1 VSPAL
6 AVYVKE
12 CRESLRDK
20 RILLNA
26 LILGPLLGPLL
37 FVGLLGFAIGHERE
51 QADKPL
57 PVVIIGAERAPNL
70 VAALEQ
76 QGLQALP
83 EPGDGDGDG
92 AVREQRASL
101 ALRIGDHFAE
111 DWRAG
116 RPAQVDI
123 IYDSSQREGGS
134 QFERL
139 HGMLENYSRRTGA
152 MRLIARGLVPSA
164 GSGLLIA
171 TRDQA
176 TPQARGAL
184 LFAMLPYFLILTSFI
199 GGMWLAIDSTAGERE
214 RQSLEPLLV
223 NPVARERILLG
234 KLCAAASF
242 SFTSLTLGLLA
253 FSIAVRFLPSQRV
266 EMSLSLGPAV
276 MGTILLM
283 MVPLVLLIVISQM
296 VVAAFAKSYRE
307 AQTYVG
313 LLQLLPLIPSIALSV
328 LPVTPQLWMYSLP
341 LIGQQ
346 LAMLRLLRG
355 EAVTAL
361 PLALCTLVTVV
372 AAVAAFLVA
381 KRIYESER
389 LAVNA

>member
-1 VSPAL
+1 MSPAL
-6 AVYVKE
+6 VVYLKE

-20 RILLNA
+20 RVLLNV
-26 LILGPLLGPLL
+26 LVLGPLFGPLL
-37 FVGLLGFAIGHERE
+37 FVGLLRFAIGHELK

-70 VAALEQ
+70 VAALTQ
-76 QGLQALP
+76 QGLQPLP
-83 EPGDGDGDG
+83 PVADFES
-92 AVREQRASL
+92 AVREQRVSL
-101 ALRIGDHFAE
+101 ALRITDQFAE

-116 RPAQVDI
+116 RPAQVEI
-123 IYDSSQREGGS
+123 IYDSSQRDSS

-164 GSGLLIA
+164 GSALLIA

-176 TPQARGAL
+176 TPQARGAA

-223 NPVARERILLG
+223 NPVAREQILLG

-253 FSIAVRFLPSQRV
+253 FSIAARLLPARQI
-266 EMSLSLGPAV
+266 EMSLNIGPGV
-276 MGTILLM
+276 MAATLLL

-296 VVAAFAKSYRE
+296 LVAAFARSFRE

-313 LLQLLPLIPSIALSV
+313 LLQLLPLIPSIAVSV

-346 LAMLRLLRG
+346 LAILRLLRG
-355 EAVTAL
+355 EAVTAV
-361 PLALCTLVTVV
+361 PLAMCTLLTLI
-372 AAVAAFLVA
+372 ATGAAFLVA
-381 KRIYESER
+381 KRIYDSER
-389 LAVNA
+389 LAINA

>member
-1 VSPAL
+1 MNPAL

-20 RILLNA
+20 RVLLNA

-37 FVGLLGFAIGHERE
+37 FVGLLRFTIGHDLE
-51 QADKPL
+51 QADRPL
-57 PVVIIGAERAPNL
+57 PVVIIGAEHAPNL

-83 EPGDGDGDG
+83 ALGDVES
-92 AVREQRASL
+92 AVREQRVSL
-101 ALRIGDHFAE
+101 ALRIDDRFAE

-123 IYDSSQREGGS
+123 VYDSSQRAGGS
-134 QFERL
+134 RFERL
-139 HGMLENYSRRTGA
+139 RGMLENYSRRTGA
-152 MRLIARGLVPSA
+152 MRLIARGLEPSA
-164 GSGLLIA
+164 GSALLIG
-171 TRDQA
+171 TRDQS

-184 LFAMLPYFLILTSFI
+184 LFALLPYFLILTSFI

-234 KLCAAASF
+234 KLCAAATF

-253 FSIAVRFLPSQRV
+253 FSFAARFLPSQSV
-266 EMSLSLGPAV
+266 ETSLSLGPAV
-276 MGTILLM
+276 IGTILLL

-313 LLQLLPLIPSIALSV
+313 LLQLLPLIPSVALSV

-372 AAVAAFLVA
+372 AAGAAFLVA

>member
-1 VSPAL
+1 MSPAL
-6 AVYVKE
+6 AVYLKE
-12 CRESLRDK
+12 CRESLRD
-20 RILLNA
+20 RRVLLNA
-26 LILGPLLGPLL
+26 LIIGPLLGPLL
-37 FVGLLGFAIGHERE
+37 FVGLLRFSIGHELE

-83 EPGDGDGDG
+83 PIADIET
-92 AVREQRASL
+92 AVREQRVTL
-101 ALRIGDHFAE
+101 ALRITEQFAS

-123 IYDSSQREGGS
+123 IWDSSQRAGGS

-152 MRLIARGLVPSA
+152 MRLVARSLTPSA
-164 GSGLLIA
+164 ATGLLIA

-223 NPVARERILLG
+223 NPVARGQILLG
-234 KLCAAASF
+234 KLAAAASF
-242 SFTSLTLGLLA
+242 SFTSLVLGLLA
-253 FSIAVRFLPSQRV
+253 FSVAARLLPAQRI
-266 EMSLSLGPAV
+266 EMSLDIEPAV
-276 MGTILLM
+276 MGGILLL
-283 MVPLVLLIVISQM
+283 MVPLVVLIVISQM
-296 VVAAFAKSYRE
+296 LVSAFARSARE
-307 AQTYVG
+307 AQTYIG
-313 LLQLLPLIPSIALSV
+313 LLQLLPVIPSIAVSV
-328 LPVTPQLWMYSLP
+328 LPVTLQPWMYALP

-346 LAMLRLLRG
+346 LSMLRLLRG
-355 EAVTAL
+355 EPVSAS
-361 PLALCTLVTVV
+361 PLALCTVLTLL
-372 AAVAAFLVA
+372 AAGAALLVA
-381 KRIYESER
+381 RRIYESER

>member
-1 VSPAL
+1 MSPAV
-6 AVYVKE
+6 AVYLKE
-12 CRESLRDK
+12 CRESLRD
-20 RILLNA
+20 RRVLLNA

-37 FVGLLGFAIGHERE
+37 FVGLLRFSIGHELE

-83 EPGDGDGDG
+83 PMGDIET
-92 AVREQRASL
+92 AVREQRVSL
-101 ALRIGDHFAE
+101 ALRITEQFAG

-123 IYDSSQREGGS
+123 IYDSSQRAGGS

-139 HGMLENYSRRTGA
+139 HGMLENYSRRTAA

-164 GSGLLIA
+164 ASGLLIA

-223 NPVARERILLG
+223 NPVAREQILLG
-234 KLCAAASF
+234 KLTAAASF
-242 SFTSLTLGLLA
+242 SFTSLVLGLLA
-253 FSIAVRFLPSQRV
+253 FSIAARLLPQRI
-266 EMSLSLGPAV
+266 EMSLAIGPAV
-276 MGTILLM
+276 IGSILLL
-283 MVPLVLLIVISQM
+283 MVPLVVLIVISQM
-296 VVAAFAKSYRE
+296 LVAAFARSARE

-313 LLQLLPLIPSIALSV
+313 LLQLLPLIPSVAVSV
-328 LPVTPQLWMYSLP
+328 LPVTPQLWMYALP

-346 LAMLRLLRG
+346 LSMLRLLRG
-355 EAVTAL
+355 EPVSAL
-361 PLALCTLVTVV
+361 PLALCTLATII
-372 AAVAAFLVA
+372 AAGAAFLVA

>member
-1 VSPAL
+1 MSPAL

-12 CRESLRDK
+12 CRESLRD
-20 RILLNA
+20 RRVLLNA
-26 LILGPLLGPLL
+26 LVLGPLLGPLL
-37 FVGLLGFAIGHERE
+37 FVGLLRFAIGHELE

-70 VAALEQ
+70 VATLQQ
-76 QGLQALP
+76 QGLQVLP
-83 EPGDGDGDG
+83 PLSDVDT
-92 AVREQRASL
+92 AIREQRISL
-101 ALRIGDHFAE
+101 ALRITEQFAQ

-123 IYDSSQREGGS
+123 IYDSSQRQGGS

-223 NPVARERILLG
+223 NPVAREQILLG

-253 FSIAVRFLPSQRV
+253 FSIAARFLPSQRI
-266 EMSLSLGPAV
+266 EMSLSLGPSV
-276 MGTILLM
+276 MGSILLLM
-283 MVPLVLLIVISQM
+283 APLVLLIVISQM

-328 LPVTPQLWMYSLP
+328 LPLTPQLWMYSLP

-346 LAMLRLLRG
+346 LAVLRLLRG

-361 PLALCTLVTVV
+361 PLALCTLATVV
-372 AAVAAFLVA
+372 AAGAAFLVA

>member
-1 VSPAL
+1 MRAILTVFA
-6 AVYVKE
+6 KE
-12 CRESLRDK
+12 FRENLRE
-20 RILLNA
+20 RRTLFSA

-37 FVGLLGFAIGHERE
+37 FVGLLRLTIGHELE
-51 QADKPL
+51 QADRPL
-57 PVVIIGAERAPNL
+57 SVVVIGAERAPNL

-83 EPGDGDGDG
+83 PVSEVET
-92 AVREQRASL
+92 AVREQRVSL
-101 ALRIGDHFAE
+101 ALRITDHFAE

-116 RPAQVDI
+116 RPAQVEI

-139 HGMLENYSRRTGA
+139 HAMLENYSRRTGA
-152 MRLIARGLVPSA
+152 MRLITRGLVPSL

-176 TPQARGAL
+176 TPQARGAM
-184 LFAMLPYFLILTSFI
+184 LFALLPYFLILTSFI

-223 NPVARERILLG
+223 NPVPREQILLG
-234 KLCAAASF
+234 KLCAAATF
-242 SFTSLTLGLLA
+242 SFASLTLGLLA
-253 FSIAVRFLPSQRV
+253 FSIAARFLPSKQI
-266 EMSLSLGPAV
+266 EMSLNLGPGV
-276 MGTILLM
+276 IGTILLL

-328 LPVTPQLWMYSLP
+328 VPVTPQLWMYALP

-346 LAMLRLLRG
+346 LTMLRLLRG
-355 EAVTAL
+355 EVVTAL
-361 PLALCTLVTVV
+361 PLALCAVVTVV
-372 AAVAAFLVA
+372 VTGAAFLAA

>member
-1 VSPAL
+1 MSPAL
-6 AVYVKE
+6 AVYLKE
-12 CRESLRDK
+12 CRESLRD
-20 RILLNA
+20 RRALLNA
-26 LILGPLLGPLL
+26 LIIGPLLGPLL
-37 FVGLLGFAIGHERE
+37 FVGLLRFTIGHELE
-51 QADKPL
+51 QADQPL

-83 EPGDGDGDG
+83 PMGDIET
-92 AVREQRASL
+92 AVREQRVAL
-101 ALRIGDHFAE
+101 ALRITEQFAN

-123 IYDSSQREGGS
+123 IYDSSQRAGGS

-152 MRLIARGLVPSA
+152 MRLIARGLAPA
-164 GSGLLIA
+164 AASGLLIA

-223 NPVARERILLG
+223 NPVARGQIVLG
-234 KLCAAASF
+234 KLGAAASF
-242 SFTSLTLGLLA
+242 SFTSLVLGLLA
-253 FSIAVRFLPSQRV
+253 FSIAARLLPTQRI
-266 EMSLSLGPAV
+266 EMSLSIGPTV
-276 MGTILLM
+276 IGSILLL
-283 MVPLVLLIVISQM
+283 MVPLVVLIVISQM
-296 VVAAFAKSYRE
+296 LVAAFARSARE

-313 LLQLLPLIPSIALSV
+313 LLQLLPLIPSVAVSV
-328 LPVTPQLWMYSLP
+328 LPVTPQLWMYALP

-346 LAMLRLLRG
+346 LSMLRLLRG
-355 EAVTAL
+355 EPITAL
-361 PLALCTLVTVV
+361 PLALCTLVTVL
-372 AAVAAFLVA
+372 AAGAAFLVA

>member
-1 VSPAL
+1 MSPAL
-6 AVYVKE
+6 AVYLKE
-12 CRESLRDK
+12 CRESLRD
-20 RILLNA
+20 RRVLLNA

-37 FVGLLGFAIGHERE
+37 FVGLLRFSIGHELE

-83 EPGDGDGDG
+83 PMGDIET
-92 AVREQRASL
+92 AVREQRVSL
-101 ALRIGDHFAE
+101 ALRITEQFAG

-123 IYDSSQREGGS
+123 IYDSSQRAGGS
-134 QFERL
+134 QFQRL

-164 GSGLLIA
+164 ASGLLIA

-223 NPVARERILLG
+223 NPVAREQILLG
-234 KLCAAASF
+234 KLTAAASF
-242 SFTSLTLGLLA
+242 SFTSLVLGLLA
-253 FSIAVRFLPSQRV
+253 FSITARLLPTQRI
-266 EMSLSLGPAV
+266 EMSLAIGPAV
-276 MGTILLM
+276 IGSILLL
-283 MVPLVLLIVISQM
+283 MVPLVVLIVISQM
-296 VVAAFAKSYRE
+296 LVAAFARSARE

-313 LLQLLPLIPSIALSV
+313 LLQLLPLIPSVAVSV
-328 LPVTPQLWMYSLP
+328 LPVTPQLWMYTLP

-346 LAMLRLLRG
+346 LAMLRLLRA
-355 EAVTAL
+355 EPVSAL
-361 PLALCTLVTVV
+361 PLALCTLATII
-372 AAVAAFLVA
+372 AAGAAFLVA

>member
-1 VSPAL
+1 VSPTL
-6 AVYVKE
+6 AVFVKE

-20 RILLNA
+20 RVLLNA
-26 LILGPLLGPLL
+26 LVLGPLLGPLL
-37 FVGLLGFAIGHERE
+37 FVGLLRFAIGRELE

-57 PVVIIGAERAPNL
+57 PVVVIGAERAPEL
-70 VAALEQ
+70 VTALRQ
-76 QGLQALP
+76 QGLEVLPAL
-83 EPGDGDGDG
+83 GDVET
-92 AVREQRASL
+92 AVREQRVAL
-101 ALRIGDHFAE
+101 ALRITDTFAE

-134 QFERL
+134 RVQRL
-139 HGMLENYSRRTGA
+139 RAMLENYSWRIGA
-152 MRLIARGLVPSA
+152 MRLIARGLVPSS
-164 GSGLLIA
+164 GSGLLITA
-171 TRDQA
+171 RDQA

-214 RQSLEPLLV
+214 RQSLEPLLA
-223 NPVARERILLG
+223 NPVPRAQILLG
-234 KLCAAASF
+234 KLCAAAAF
-242 SFTSLTLGLLA
+242 SFTSLTLGLAAFALA
-253 FSIAVRFLPSQRV
+253 ARLLPSRQF
-266 EMSLSLGPAV
+266 EMSLNLEPRVVGS
-276 MGTILLM
+276 ILLLM
-283 MVPLVLLIVISQM
+283 LPLVFLIVISQM

-313 LLQLLPLIPSIALSV
+313 LLQLLPLIPSVALSV
-328 LPVTPQLWMYSLP
+328 VPVTPQLWMYALP

-346 LAMLRLLRG
+346 LTMLRLLRG

-361 PLALCTLVTVV
+361 PLAMCSLVTIV
-372 AAVAAFLVA
+372 ATLAAFLLA
-381 KRIYESER
+381 RRIYESGR

>member
-1 VSPAL
+1 MSPAL
-6 AVYVKE
+6 AVYLKE
-12 CRESLRDK
+12 CRESLRD
-20 RILLNA
+20 RRALLNA
-26 LILGPLLGPLL
+26 LIIGPLLGPLL
-37 FVGLLGFAIGHERE
+37 FVGLLRFSIGHELE

-70 VAALEQ
+70 VSALEQ
-76 QGLQALP
+76 QGLQPLP
-83 EPGDGDGDG
+83 PVGDVET
-92 AVREQRASL
+92 AIREQRVAL
-101 ALRIGDHFAE
+101 ALRITEQFAS

-123 IYDSSQREGGS
+123 IYDSSQRAGGS

-152 MRLIARGLVPSA
+152 MRLVARSLTPSA
-164 GSGLLIA
+164 ATGLLIA

-223 NPVARERILLG
+223 NPVARGQILLG
-234 KLCAAASF
+234 KLGAAASF
-242 SFTSLTLGLLA
+242 SFTSLVLGLLA
-253 FSIAVRFLPSQRV
+253 FSVAARLLPAQRI
-266 EMSLSLGPAV
+266 EMSLDIQPAV
-276 MGTILLM
+276 MGGILLL
-283 MVPLVLLIVISQM
+283 MVPLVVLIVISQM
-296 VVAAFAKSYRE
+296 LVSAFARSARE
-307 AQTYVG
+307 AQTYIG
-313 LLQLLPLIPSIALSV
+313 LLQLLPVIPSIAVSV
-328 LPVTPQLWMYSLP
+328 LPVTLQPWMYAMP

-346 LAMLRLLRG
+346 LSMLRLLRG
-355 EAVTAL
+355 EPVSAS
-361 PLALCTLVTVV
+361 PLALCTVLTLL
-372 AAVAAFLVA
+372 AAGAAFLVA
-381 KRIYESER
+381 RRIYESER